1 MKFTNIP
8 PEQVRFDKRKNM
20 TLRPIFTSIA
30 RKYIWINSIITL
42 GLDKVW
48 RQKCAKQCASGHVIV
63 DLCCG
68 TGDLSRTI
76 SAYSSGDVFL
86 VGVDFNKEM
95 LAEAILKDRQNRKH
109 AKKDDKSLSFI
120 VADAANLPFRETSV
134 DRVGIAFGF
143 RNLLYKNPN
152 AKKHVLEIVRILQK
166 DGQFVCVE
174 TSQPKNEF
182 FRVLLHLYFKRIV
195 PIIGWLISGRKSSYE
210 YLGSSAANFKSAKE
224 LSNLLIS
231 LGFRKICFSHLT
243 LGAAALHKAT
253 K

>member
-1 MKFTNIP
+1 
-8 PEQVRFDKRKNM
+8 M
-20 TLRPIFTSIA
+20 TLRPIFSSIA

-42 GLDKVW
+42 GLDRVW
-48 RQKCAKQCASGHVIV
+48 RQKCAKECASGHVIV

-68 TGDLSRTI
+68 TGDLSRAI

-86 VGVDFNKEM
+86 AGADFNKEM
-95 LAEAILKDRQNRKH
+95 LSEAINRNRQNRNNSKR
-109 AKKDDKSLSFI
+109 KDNKNLSFI
-120 VADAANLPFRETSV
+120 VADAANLPLREASV
-134 DRVGIAFGF
+134 DKVGIAFGF

-152 AKKHVLEIVRILQK
+152 AKKHITEIIRILQK
-166 DGQFVCVE
+166 DGQFICVE
-174 TSQPKNEF
+174 TSQPNNMF
-182 FRVLLHLYFKRIV
+182 FRILLHLYFMKIV

-224 LSNLLIS
+224 LSSLLIS
-231 LGFRKICFSHLT
+231 LGFRKICFTHLT